1 MSMDSEVKEDKFLDP
16 LDKERIEMIC
26 SMIDSNKVL
35 NIGSQKGD
43 DLTKYL
49 KKICEV
55 ITVDLTKNTDIRA
68 DLDRGIPVKGN
79 SFDCIV
85 AGEIIEHLYNT
96 KLIIREINR
105 VLKKGGV
112 LILSVPN
119 ICSLRNRIK
128 VLFGGLPIFG
138 ARGGH
143 IREFNL
149 SFIKELLI
157 KNGFKVIEEKTN
169 GVWFRG
175 MNVIPS
181 KLCPASFGEHLIIK
195 AKKVGK

>member
-1 MSMDSEVKEDKFLDP
+1 MDSEVKEDKFLDP

>member
-1 MSMDSEVKEDKFLDP
+1 MSVDLEVKEVKFLDS
-16 LDKERIEMIC
+16 LDKERFEMIC

-55 ITVDLTKNTDIRA
+55 ITVDLAKNTDIRA

-96 KLIIREINR
+96 EFVLREINR
-105 VLKKGGV
+105 VLKKDGI

-128 VLFGGLPIFG
+128 VLFGGLPIYG
-138 ARGGH
+138 AKDVH
-143 IREFNL
+143 IRDFNL

-157 KNGFKVIEEKTN
+157 KSGFKVVEERTN
-169 GVWFRG
+169 GVWVRG
-175 MNVIPS
+175 INIIPS

>member
-1 MSMDSEVKEDKFLDP
+1 MIGDNRENIMSIGCQKDDP
-16 LDKERIEMIC
+16 LARKLRE
-26 SMIDSNKVL
+26 KH
-35 NIGSQKGD
+35 NIVTLD
-43 DLTKYL
+43 
-49 KKICEV
+49 I
-55 ITVDLTKNTDIRA
+55 TKNADIMA
-68 DLDRGIPVKGN
+68 DLNKGIPVKSESYGLV
-79 SFDCIV
+79 V
-85 AGEIIEHLYNT
+85 AGEIIEHLYDT
-96 KLIIREINR
+96 QFVLREINR
-105 VLKKGGV
+105 VLKKDGI

-157 KNGFKVIEEKTN
+157 KNEFKVIEEKTN

-181 KLCPASFGEHLIIK
+181 KLCPASIGEHLIIK